1 MCSLSENSSNITC
14 IPELRNGSGL
24 EVFLQQKWNDFL
36 DVAGDD
42 PANLHVW
49 VMLAC
54 VYSQY
59 WLIGGL
65 YVFMD
70 VRGWPRFLRKYKTQ
84 PGVNEPISWADLQRV
99 SCRLKFKRMSPY
111 YTRIIFIIQILKT
124 VLINQ
129 VLLTVPMAY
138 FGFHLAGK
146 HTLPDVRALPPLT
159 TIIRDLIICLVLW
172 EATNYCTHRT
182 LHHRLIYRFVH
193 KRHHEFTAP
202 VAWVASYVH
211 PVEHIV
217 SDTIP
222 ASIGPALL
230 NCHLVTAVLW
240 FCWLVHH
247 SLITHSGYHLPL
259 LKSPEAHDYH
269 HLKFTQCYSPLGMMD
284 WLFGTDDRFRQSK
297 HAKRDRRLFGTKSA
311 RELVPDKG

>member
-1 MCSLSENSSNITC
+1 MCSLSENSCNITC

-49 VMLAC
+49 GMLAC

-84 PGVNEPISWADLQRV
+84 PGVNEPIAWADLQRV
-99 SCRLKFKRMSPY
+99 S
-111 YTRIIFIIQILKT
+111 
-124 VLINQ
+124 
-129 VLLTVPMAY
+129 
-138 FGFHLAGK
+138 K
-146 HTLPDVRALPPLT
+146 HTLPDVRALPPPT

-172 EATNYCTHRT
+172 EATNYCTHRA

-211 PVEHIV
+211 PVEHVV

-240 FCWLVHH
+240 FSWLVHH

-269 HLKFTQCYSPLGMMD
+269 HLKFNQCYSPLGVMD
-284 WLFGTDDRFRQSK
+284 WLFGTDDGFRQSK

-311 RELVPDKG
+311 RELVPDKD